1 MDKLIEGRLMA
12 RDKKQVLIRLKPETK
27 KAIRMIAA
35 KNDSSVSRII
45 EGLIEESL
53 SLKDGA

>member
-1 MDKLIEGRLMA
+1 MA